1 MSPPPHQLA
10 PCALSSSVPLQDE
23 KNQVLITNAWLQL
36 VGLLSP
42 NTSVVISRD
51 QCRVVYFWKVCL
63 LFVTCGLC
71 HSKVPALTGEHTLS
85 CEQERLTL
93 NKKQTV

>member
-10 PCALSSSVPLQDE
+10 PGALSSSVPLQDE

-42 NTSVVISRD
+42 NTPLIIIIA
-51 QCRVVYFWKVCL
+51 
-63 LFVTCGLC
+63 GLC
-71 HSKVPALTGEHTLS
+71 IFGMSVFRPVGSVTPQCLH
-85 CEQERLTL
+85 
-93 NKKQTV
+93 